1 MVNRPTI
8 EDRRPWAEARSKP
21 EAKKVRRRRCA
32 LPTCNELYRPL
43 KPNQR
48 FCSVECKHEYHF
60 KSETF
65 SKVKREVL
73 ALIDREVATRLQ
85 RFEVRMLD
93 VIAKMYRLAGPP
105 DQGPICTECMHHG
118 PQRPEASHS
127 NPDCRYAARALGPC
141 IRCGNAG
148 TRRVY
153 SPAPVAEWAGQSQA
167 DFCGACYGGPI
178 GKLDAK

>member
-1 MVNRPTI
+1 MVNRPRI
-8 EDRRPWAEARSKP
+8 DDRRPWAEARSKP

-65 SKVKREVL
+65 SRVKREVL
-73 ALIDREVATRLQ
+73 ALIDREVASRLQ

-105 DQGPICTECMHHG
+105 DQP
-118 PQRPEASHS
+118 
-127 NPDCRYAARALGPC
+127 ALGPC
-141 IRCGNAG
+141 IMCGNAG

-153 SPAPVAEWAGQSQA
+153 SPAPVAEWGGQSQA